1 MPSTEEAQS
10 LKHWTTRKVLLLFF
24 GGVGGA
30 GGGEQNSCLV
40 LDLWVKKLKLSFGG
54 DQVRTESSSL
64 KVLSTMFHTFWPH
77 HHTSS
82 PDP

>member
-30 GGGEQNSCLV
+30 GFFVYVSIV
-40 LDLWVKKLKLSFGG
+40 LNVVYMCYPNF
-54 DQVRTESSSL
+54 T
-64 KVLSTMFHTFWPH
+64 STLLR
-77 HHTSS
+77 
-82 PDP
+82 